1 MVLWAMLDYQL
12 VRAFAV
18 VLEDGGFAKASETL
32 CITQSAVSQRVKQ
45 LEEHI
50 GRALVIREIP
60 PRPTE
65 AGLRLLRHYRQVLD
79 LENETLGAIMARS
92 TQYKPHVQIGVNT
105 DSLFVWFMDAIKP
118 FIKSSGITVEVLVDG
133 HEKTIERLRS
143 GAVAGCITSEHAP
156 VEGCT
161 AERIGVLRY
170 RLVASADFAARW
182 FPQGF
187 TREAATSAPIVNLDH
202 NDFFQYRI
210 LHQAFGDPQVVP
222 PAYYF
227 PIADQYFEAINS
239 GLAYGLVPAIK
250 TAPGLADGSLVN
262 LDSTLQIEL
271 PLYWQS
277 WKYQTELLRDL
288 STAIITEGA
297 RLLA

>member
-1 MVLWAMLDYQL
+1 MLDYQL

-45 LEEHI
+45 LEELV
-50 GRALVIREIP
+50 GRALIIRETP

-65 AGLRLLRHYRQVLD
+65 AGARLLRHYRQVMD
-79 LENETLGAIMARS
+79 LEHETLGAIMARS
-92 TQYKPHVQIGVNT
+92 TEYKPHVQIGVNT
-105 DSLFVWFMDAIKP
+105 DSFFVWFLDAVKP
-118 FIKSSGITVEVLVDG
+118 FIHRSGLTIEVFVDG
-133 HEKTIERLRS
+133 HEKTIEQLKS

-161 AERIGVLRY
+161 VEHIGMLRY
-170 RLVASADFAARW
+170 TLVASADYAARW
-182 FPQGF
+182 FPEGF
-187 TREAATSAPIVNLDH
+187 TREAASLAPIVNLDRH
-202 NDFFQYRI
+202 DQFQYRV

-227 PIADQYFEAINS
+227 PIADQYFEAIRS
-239 GLAYGLVPAIK
+239 GLAYGLVPALK
-250 TAPGLADGSLVN
+250 TAPGLADGSLVD
-262 LDSTLQIEL
+262 LDSSLCIEL

-277 WKYQTELLRDL
+277 WKYQSGLLREL
-288 STAIITEGA
+288 SEVIVKEGR
-297 RLLA
+297 RLLE

>member
-1 MVLWAMLDYQL
+1 MLDYQL
-12 VRAFAV
+12 IQAFAV

-45 LEEHI
+45 LEEQL
-50 GRALVIREIP
+50 GRALIIRENP

-65 AGLRLLRHYRQVLD
+65 AGSRLLRHYRQVLD
-79 LENETLGAIMARS
+79 LENETLGAILARS

-118 FIKSSGITVEVLVDG
+118 FIQNSGITIEVLVDG
-133 HEKTIERLRS
+133 HEKTIDQLRS
-143 GAVAGCITSEHAP
+143 GAVAGCITSAHAP

-161 AERIGVLRY
+161 AQRIGVLRY
-170 RLVASADFAARW
+170 RLVASSGYAARW
-182 FPQGF
+182 FPDGF
-187 TREAATSAPIVNLDH
+187 TREAASFAPIVNLDR
-202 NDFFQYRI
+202 NDQFQYRI

-227 PIADQYFEAINS
+227 PIADQYFEAIRS

-250 TAPGLADGSLVN
+250 TAAGLADGSLVE
-262 LDSTLQIEL
+262 LDSSLHIEL
-271 PLYWQS
+271 PMYWQS
-277 WKYQTELLRDL
+277 WKYQTELLREL
-288 STAIITEGA
+288 SAVIVNEGA
-297 RLLA
+297 RLLQ